1 MLLKLCQPTIH
12 SASTK
17 INLCQTRTNLNNVL
31 LKLLCQ
37 QNYIITKCLRNFSI
51 TKHVSALPAN
61 SVMYVFDRNAKL
73 LQRERA
79 AKMPDPKI
87 YDYLKDEVGYR
98 LADKIFDVK
107 RTFKKALNLGCG
119 RGHVAKH
126 MTSDSVEEVILSDMS
141 PSFLEQANT
150 TDQEIKVHKKV
161 MDEENFSLEPNSL
174 DLVVSS
180 LSLHW
185 VNDLP
190 GCFSRILNCL
200 KPDGVF
206 LGSMFGS
213 DTLYELR

>member
-1 MLLKLCQPTIH
+1 MLKLQHLPSLCIFKNINRTIFQH
-12 SASTK
+12 
-17 INLCQTRTNLNNVL
+17 NLNDIFYQQKNGVL
-31 LKLLCQ
+31 F
-37 QNYIITKCLRNFSI
+37 CLRNFRTS
-51 TKHVSALPAN
+51 KNVFALPPN
-61 SVMYVFDRNAKL
+61 SIMYVFDRKAKL

-79 AKMPDPKI
+79 AKMPDPQT

-98 LADKIFDVK
+98 VADKIFDVK
-107 RTFKKALNLGCG
+107 RKFKKVLDLGCG

-126 MTSDSVEEVILSDMS
+126 MLSDYVEELILSDMS
-141 PSFLEQANT
+141 PSFLEQAKT
-150 TDQEIKVHKKV
+150 TDEGIKVCKKV
-161 MDEENFSLEPNSL
+161 MDEETFSLDPNSL

-190 GCFSRILNCL
+190 GCFDRIINCL

-206 LGSMFGS
+206 IAAMFGG